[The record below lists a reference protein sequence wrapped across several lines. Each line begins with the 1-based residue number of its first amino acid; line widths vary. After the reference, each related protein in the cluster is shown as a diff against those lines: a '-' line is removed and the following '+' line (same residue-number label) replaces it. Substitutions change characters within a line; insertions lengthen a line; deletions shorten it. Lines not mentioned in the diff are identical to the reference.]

1 MFQDV
6 LSLSLSVCMYMCI
19 CIYIYNI
26 YIYMHVCMGPS
37 AQALMVPLVF
47 TTRRM
52 QKRLNQD
59 SRALFTMSPRLIL
72 RKLIAIDV

>member
-1 MFQDV
+1 
-6 LSLSLSVCMYMCI
+6 
-19 CIYIYNI
+19 
-26 YIYMHVCMGPS
+26 MHVCMGPS